1 MKDYYNQMNGNNRE
15 ERYYFGDYEIYRKF
29 TSDTLATERTTVN
42 ISEPVLR
49 EDEGNKSKIATVDA
63 LKADEGSL
71 KRSISKNFSHTP
83 G

>member
-63 LKADEGSL
+63 LKTDECSL
-71 KRSISKNFSHTP
+71 KRSISKNFSHLQ